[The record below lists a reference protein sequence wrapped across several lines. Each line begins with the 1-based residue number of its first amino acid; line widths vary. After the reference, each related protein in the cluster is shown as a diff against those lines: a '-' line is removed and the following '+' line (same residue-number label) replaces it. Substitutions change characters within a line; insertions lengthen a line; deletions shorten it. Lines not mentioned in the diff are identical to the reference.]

1 MIDVAII
8 GAGELGGSLA
18 HVLARREIVG
28 RIQLIDPSGQV
39 AAGKALD
46 IMQAGPVEGFTTPVF
61 GSTDLSRVAGCAL
74 VIAADHVKPEPGADS
89 LLVLTQLKQLTSRAV
104 VLCAGVDGRL
114 LVERG
119 VRELKYPRGRLIGS
133 APEALASAVRAIV
146 ALQTNG
152 SVRDVALTVMGAPPA
167 NAFVS
172 WDDATIGGFAATRVL
187 DEPTLRKLSSQIGP
201 LWPPGPHALAHAA
214 AEAVSAICGV
224 SRRAVSC
231 FVAPDDTMGQRA
243 RVVALPVRLCATGVE
258 SVVTP
263 MLSGASKTALDNAM
277 LL

>member
-8 GAGELGGSLA
+8 GAGDLGGSFA
-18 HVLARREIVG
+18 HVLARRDIVR
-28 RIQLIDPSGQV
+28 RIELIDPAGQV

-46 IMQAGPVEGFTTPVF
+46 IRQAGPVEGFTTPVL
-61 GSTDLSRVAGCAL
+61 GSTDLSRAAGAAL
-74 VIAADHVKPEPGADS
+74 VVIADYVKPPQDGDALLILRQLAQLASRSIVMCAGAD
-89 LLVLTQLKQLTSRAV
+89 
-104 VLCAGVDGRL
+104 GRE

-119 VRELKYPRGRLIGS
+119 VRELHYRREALLGS
-133 APEALASAVRAIV
+133 APEALVASVRALV

-152 SVRDVALTVMGAPPA
+152 SVRDVALTVLGMPPGHA
-167 NAFVS
+167 VVN

-187 DEPTLRKLSSQIGP
+187 NEPTLRRLSAHVAP

-214 AEAVSAICGV
+214 AEAVGAICGV

-231 FVAPDDTMGQRA
+231 FIAPDDRAGRRA
-243 RVVALPVRLCATGVE
+243 RCIALPVRLG
-258 SVVTP
+258 
-263 MLSGASKTALDNAM
+263 LSGVTFVEEPTLSVAGRIALDNAM

>member
-1 MIDVAII
+1 MMDVAII

-74 VIAADHVKPEPGADS
+74 VIIADQLKPEPGADS
-89 LLVLTQLKQLTSRAV
+89 ILLLMQLKQLASRAV
-104 VLCAGVDGRL
+104 VLCAGVDGRV

-119 VRELKYPRGRLIGS
+119 VRELKYPRTRLIAS
-133 APEALASAVRAIV
+133 APEALTAAVRAVV

-152 SVRDVALTVMGAPPA
+152 SVRDVALCVLGAPPA

-172 WDDATIGGFAATRVL
+172 WDDARSVASRPRACWTNQPFAGSRRRSVRSGHRVHTPWRTQRRRRCRRSAASRAVRL
-187 DEPTLRKLSSQIGP
+187 AASSHQTTA
-201 LWPPGPHALAHAA
+201 W
-214 AEAVSAICGV
+214 VSARVSSPFPCGCARPE
-224 SRRAVSC
+224 SSALSHLRSLARRR
-231 FVAPDDTMGQRA
+231 PR
-243 RVVALPVRLCATGVE
+243 
-258 SVVTP
+258 
-263 MLSGASKTALDNAM
+263 
-277 LL
+277 